1 MSTKSSFV
9 KGAAILG
16 VAGLLVKI
24 IGAVYRIPLQNIIGV
39 AGMGNYGAVY
49 PIYAFLLVAS
59 SAGLPTAISKLV
71 SERLA
76 RGDEYGARRVFKTAF
91 RLLCII
97 GVVSGVALALLSCPL
112 ASANN
117 FPGSYLGFLAIAP
130 ALLFVSLLSAYRG
143 YFQGMQRMTP
153 TAVSQIVEQLG
164 KLAVGFTLGASLLP
178 LGPEYGAMGAMI
190 GVSFSELLA
199 LVLLM
204 GYYRRVKRDMGEIRP
219 THKAEPRKKVVAAL
233 LAIAIPVTLGAS
245 ILPLTQSID
254 SFMIVSRLIG
264 LGFAA
269 DTARAAFAV
278 LTQSV
283 YPLINMPAVL
293 SLAIAMSLV
302 PAISQAVTQKRAKDV
317 RDMAGTGLKI
327 TILIGMP
334 ASVGMFCLAEQILRM
349 LYSSLTPEQ
358 LALGTQLLQ
367 TMSVAV
373 MMLALVQSMT
383 GILQGM
389 GRQMIPVVNLFFGA
403 IIKVVVSF
411 ILLGIPSIN
420 IVGASV
426 GTIACYTFAAAMNII
441 YVLRRTGLRPRL
453 LDFIVKPL
461 LASALMAAG
470 ILVLYPIF
478 ITMAGG
484 SNTIAT
490 LLSVVFAVVIYFSTI
505 LLTKTLNAADLELIP
520 GGSKLQRLTKQADLE

>member
-1 MSTKSSFV
+1 MAAKSSFI

-24 IGAVYRIPLQNIIGV
+24 IGAFYRVPLTNIIGIDG
-39 AGMGNYGAVY
+39 AGYYQAVY

-71 SERLA
+71 SERIA
-76 RGDEYGARRVFKTAF
+76 KGDEYGARRVFKLAF
-91 RLLCII
+91 RLLSII
-97 GVVSGVALALLSCPL
+97 GVVSAVVLALLSGIL
-112 ASANN
+112 ENANN
-117 FPGSYLGFLAIAP
+117 MPGSRLGFLAIAP
-130 ALLFVSLLSAYRG
+130 ALLFVSILSAYRG

-153 TAVSQIVEQLG
+153 TAVSQIIEQIG
-164 KLAVGFTLGASLLP
+164 KLAVGLTLGASMLP

-204 GYYRRVKRDMGEIRP
+204 GYYHRVKRDMGALKQ
-219 THKAEPRKKVVAAL
+219 THKPEPRKAVIAAL
-233 LAIAIPVTLGAS
+233 LAIAIPVTIGAS
-245 ILPLTQSID
+245 IMPLTQSID
-254 SFMIVSRLIG
+254 SFMIVNKLMD
-264 LGFAA
+264 LGYAQEVA
-269 DTARAAFAV
+269 KDAFAV
-278 LTQSV
+278 LTGPVQS
-283 YPLINMPAVL
+283 LINMPAVL

-302 PAISQAVTQKRAKDV
+302 PAISQATAQKRGLDV

-334 ASVGMFCLAEQILRM
+334 ASVGMFCLAEQILSM
-349 LYSSLTPEQ
+349 LYRTLTPEE
-358 LALGTQLLQ
+358 LALGTELLR

-389 GRQMIPVVNLFFGA
+389 GKQMVPVINLFFGA
-403 IIKVVVSF
+403 IIKVAVSL
-411 ILLGIPSIN
+411 ILLGIPQIN
-420 IVGASV
+420 IVGASI
-426 GTIACYTFAAAMNII
+426 GTIACYTFAAIMNII
-441 YVLRRTGLRPRL
+441 YVCRRTGLRPRF

-461 LASALMAAG
+461 FASGLMAGG
-470 ILVLYPIF
+470 ILVLYPLILNL
-478 ITMAGG
+478 AGN

-490 LLSVVFAVVIYFSTI
+490 LLSVIIAVVVYFSTI
-505 LLTKTLNAADLELIP
+505 LLTKTLNATDLDLIP
-520 GGSKLQRLTKQADLE
+520 GGSRLKRLTKKADLE

>member
-1 MSTKSSFV
+1 MAAKSSFI

-24 IGAVYRIPLQNIIGV
+24 IGAVYRIPLARIIGDQ
-39 AGMGNYGAVY
+39 GMGNYGAVY

-71 SERLA
+71 SERIA
-76 RGDEYGARRVFKTAF
+76 CGDEYGARKVFKTAF
-91 RLLCII
+91 RLLSVI
-97 GVVSGVALALLSCPL
+97 GVVSTVAIALLSRPL

-117 FPGSYLGFLAIAP
+117 FPGSYLGFIAIAP
-130 ALLFVSLLSAYRG
+130 ALFFVSMLSAYRG

-153 TAVSQIVEQLG
+153 TAVSQIVEQIG

-204 GYYRRVKRDMGEIRP
+204 GYYHRVKRDMGEIRP
-219 THKAEPRKKVVAAL
+219 THKAEPRKKIISAL
-233 LAIAIPVTLGAS
+233 LAIAIPVTIGAS

-254 SFMIVSRLIG
+254 SFMIVNKLIA
-264 LGFAA
+264 LGYPA

-278 LTQSV
+278 LTQYV

-302 PAISQAVTQKRAKDV
+302 PAISRAVAQKRGNDV

-334 ASVGMFCLAEQILRM
+334 ASVGMFCLAEQILDM
-349 LYSSLTPEQ
+349 LYTWRTPEQ
-358 LALGTQLLQ
+358 LALATQLLQ

-389 GRQMIPVVNLFFGA
+389 GKQMVPVINLFFGA

-411 ILLGIPSIN
+411 ILLGMPNIN

-426 GTIACYTFAAAMNII
+426 GTISCYTFAAIMNII
-441 YVLRRTGLRPRL
+441 YVCRRTGLRPRF
-453 LDFIVKPL
+453 LDFILKPL
-461 LASALMAAG
+461 IASGLMAAG
-470 ILVLYPIF
+470 ILVLYPLF
-478 ITMAGG
+478 LNMVGD

-490 LLSVVFAVVIYFSTI
+490 LLSVIIAVVVYFSTI
-505 LLTKTLNAADLELIP
+505 LITKTLNSTDLELIP
-520 GGSKLQRLTKQADLE
+520 GGSKLKRLTKQADLD